1 MHGTQRPQLGK
12 KLVWLPPQ
20 PLARAGFP
28 GGTKVAVFAVLT
40 QQDDTGRTILD
51 ERFIFFY
58 LDGHCATFKW
68 WLCPLYSLSL
78 LNNRKKSRQCQTV
91 R

>member
-1 MHGTQRPQLGK
+1 MAHRGPQLGK
-12 KLVWLPPQ
+12 KLIWLPHNLWP
-20 PLARAGFP
+20 AGSP
-28 GGTKVAVFAVLT
+28 RGTKVVVFAVLT
-40 QQDDTGRTILD
+40 HQDDAGRTILD

-78 LNNRKKSRQCQTV
+78 LNNRKKSHQCQTA